1 MPCLH
6 NKGITFEQK
15 SQQNVIEICY
25 FLLKCLLY
33 ASSDNCYAI
42 FFIGLIEEVFPWNQ
56 WSCVSN
62 IKQKTDFSS
71 FVKFIC
77 KNNYS
82 SFQGSLFKQTV
93 SYRCFTGKSYW
104 KFPWQ
109 HSQGS
114 LVFVKL
120 KLHQNL
126 KSFRK
131 SAEHLFLSSYL
142 AVSFF
147 VLKLLLKSTWKKP
160 GVMHVRDHS
169 FSTFAQY
176 SEKLTILTPW
186 YELVRS
192 VSGGKKC

>member
-1 MPCLH
+1 MQVLVTVMP
-6 NKGITFEQK
+6 
-15 SQQNVIEICY
+15 
-25 FLLKCLLY
+25 FLLSLRLRK
-33 ASSDNCYAI
+33 
-42 FFIGLIEEVFPWNQ
+42 
-56 WSCVSN
+56 
-62 IKQKTDFSS
+62 FSRETS
-71 FVKFIC
+71 GVVWVILNRKRI
-77 KNNYS
+77 S

-93 SYRCFTGKSYW
+93 SYGCFAGKSFW

-147 VLKLLLKSTWKKP
+147 VLKLLSKSTWKKT

-169 FSTFAQY
+169 FITFAQY

-186 YELVRS
+186 YALVRMRIR
-192 VSGGKKC
+192 G

>member
-1 MPCLH
+1 MQVLVTVMP
-6 NKGITFEQK
+6 
-15 SQQNVIEICY
+15 
-25 FLLKCLLY
+25 FLLSVRLRKFSRETSGVVWVIL
-33 ASSDNCYAI
+33 NRKRI
-42 FFIGLIEEVFPWNQ
+42 FLV
-56 WSCVSN
+56 
-62 IKQKTDFSS
+62 

-93 SYRCFTGKSYW
+93 SYRCFTGKLYW

-147 VLKLLLKSTWKKP
+147 VLKLFLKSTWKKP

-176 SEKLTILTPW
+176 SERLTILTPW
-186 YELVRS
+186 YALVRMRIR
-192 VSGGKKC
+192 G